1 MSTRVFVKDNLLLV
15 EYSPDNG
22 VKWIDEIIRTRKEF
36 TLKRT
41 FTFQQQDLYQ
51 FDEDDDLQ
59 RTFVI
64 GQIDGDYFRIKKR
77 ILYTSH
83 DVLIHKNIR
92 ITLKTFI
99 SNNNISILYRFEK
112 LANQQII
119 IGGETYPNSI
129 SEDIFNDILNSLPST
144 TELRYY
150 IDSRITNILG
160 QYLDNVK
167 DSGKAFENYLEKR
180 IKLSPLNSLSSLRNY
195 EAEKYAFIL
204 EKLKEMLANSDIYS
218 ENDWQDKI
226 LEIILLIY
234 PKYIK
239 CFPEVRINDY
249 YSDPTTTTI
258 RRIDLL
264 LVDAIGNIDV
274 IEIKKPFDFCVITR
288 NKYRDNFTPMK
299 ELSGTIMQ
307 VEKYLFHLNKWGV
320 NGEKT
325 LTDKYRSQL
334 PNELTI
340 KVTNPKG
347 LIIIGRDHNLS
358 ESQLFDF
365 EIIKRKYSNIMDI
378 ITYDDLIKRLE
389 NIIER
394 FTT

>member
-36 TLKRT
+36 ALKRT

-92 ITLKTFI
+92 VTLKTFI

-129 SEDIFNDILNSLPST
+129 SEDIYNDILNSLPST

-180 IKLSPLNSLSSLRNY
+180 IKLTPLNSLSSLRNY
-195 EAEKYAFIL
+195 EAEKYAFVL
-204 EKLKEMLANSDIYS
+204 EKLKEMLENSDIYS

-274 IEIKKPFDFCVITR
+274 IEIKKPFEFCVITR